1 MDTRGLM
8 GGLYKITEWITRIAA
23 SNILWLICS
32 IPFFFVVINKIL
44 LFQTMP
50 NQPETL
56 TYWLMAVLAP
66 VTLFP
71 ATSALFAVTRKWVM
85 GEEDVSVWRT
95 FFRGYKENY
104 KQSLIGGIFYTLL
117 CVIMIVDYKV
127 YMNMDQFPGAKVIGI
142 VMLIFMF
149 ILFISLFNFFSM
161 VVHYHMGIKQIIKNS
176 VLLTMV
182 RPLRMLSTVICAGVL
197 VAITIKFL
205 FLILVGLGSL
215 MAFVA
220 FFNFYGTYT
229 KMQEMADKQNQAV
242 EDKLDDEET
251 DSFNSEE
258 VKTDK

>member
-1 MDTRGLM
+1 METRGVM

-23 SNILWLICS
+23 SNLLWLLCS
-32 IPFFFVVINKIL
+32 IPFFFVVISKIL
-44 LFQTMP
+44 LLQAMP
-50 NQPETL
+50 DQPETL

-85 GEEDVSVWRT
+85 GEADVSVWRT

-127 YMNMDQFPGAKVIGI
+127 YMNQIPGAQTIGI
-142 VMLIFMF
+142 VMLIFLF

-161 VVHYHMGIKQIIKNS
+161 VAHYHMGIKQIIKNS

-182 RPLRMLSTVICAGVL
+182 RPLRMLSTVICAGAL
-197 VAITIKFL
+197 VVITYKFP
-205 FLILVGLGSL
+205 FLILFGFGSL
-215 MAFVA
+215 TAYVA
-220 FFNFYGTYT
+220 FFNFYGTFT
-229 KMQEMADKQNQAV
+229 KMQQMAEKQKQAE
-242 EDKLDDEET
+242 EDKLAEET
-251 DSFNSEE
+251 DLLLSEE